1 MASLAGLRSARL
13 APRRCGALAVL
24 LIACAS
30 YPRASAPAAQPLT
43 PPELAAYELTV
54 GEVKNNAGEDSL
66 AASLRAAVTEALTR
80 AGFRVVDHPPFRSEW
95 ELSLTLDRSAQGL
108 LARAT
113 LRSDGFYVSE
123 AQAEGADPG
132 ELAQKLVASL
142 AVSQGV
148 ADFVRNSGT
157 PQQRQ
162 TPMLRRRG
170 AAGDFQPR

>member
-1 MASLAGLRSARL
+1 MANLARLRSS
-13 APRRCGALAVL
+13 RRCGALAAL
-24 LIACAS
+24 LFACAA
-30 YPRASAPAAQPLT
+30 YRRDSAPAARPLT

-54 GEVKNNAGEDSL
+54 DEVKANADDASL
-66 AASLRAAVTEALTR
+66 AASLRAAVVDALVR
-80 AGFRVVDHPPFRSEW
+80 AGFRVVDHPPFRDEW
-95 ELSLTLDRSAQGL
+95 ELQLSLDPSAQGL

-132 ELAQKLVASL
+132 ELAQKLAASL

-162 TPMLRRRG
+162 TPGMRRR
-170 AAGDFQPR
+170 AAPGTFQPR